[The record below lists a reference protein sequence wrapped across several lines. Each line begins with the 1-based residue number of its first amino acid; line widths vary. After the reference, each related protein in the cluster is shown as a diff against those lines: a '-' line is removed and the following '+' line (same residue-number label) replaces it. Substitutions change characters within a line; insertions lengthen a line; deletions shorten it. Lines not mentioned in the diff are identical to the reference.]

1 MVNSIGII
9 PARGGSVG
17 VKRKNIR
24 IVGGIPLI
32 NYSIKA
38 AKKSEYLTDFF
49 VSTEDQDIADIAREA
64 GGKII
69 DRPKEI
75 AENDTPMFPIL
86 LHAMDYLN
94 KLLDYSID
102 QFVLLQPTTPLR
114 TEDDI
119 DKSIKTINTS
129 NADTLISVYE
139 VEDTHPSRMYTI
151 VKNRLIPYAEEPR
164 GSLRQDL
171 PSVFHRNGAIY
182 IVKTEILVNK
192 KSIIGNK
199 IIPYVMPRSR
209 SINIDDE
216 YDLQVADL
224 LLSDSKDL

>member
-1 MVNSIGII
+1 MVKSIGII

-32 NYSIKA
+32 NYSINA
-38 AKKSEYLTDFF
+38 AKKSECLTDFF
-49 VSTEDQDIADIAREA
+49 VSTEDQDIADIARES

-69 DRPKEI
+69 DRPKEL

-119 DKSIKTINTS
+119 DKFLELTN
-129 NADTLISVYE
+129 
-139 VEDTHPSRMYTI
+139 
-151 VKNRLIPYAEEPR
+151 KN
-164 GSLRQDL
+164 
-171 PSVFHRNGAIY
+171 
-182 IVKTEILVNK
+182 
-192 KSIIGNK
+192 
-199 IIPYVMPRSR
+199 
-209 SINIDDE
+209 
-216 YDLQVADL
+216 
-224 LLSDSKDL
+224 